1 MVIFAQDS
9 FQIKKESKMT
19 TLELRK
25 KVDNRVSMLS
35 DEQLNLLIMY
45 LDLLT
50 ITNFESPKREVDNRS
65 VEKHNKKVLFDGRY
79 LSEAT
84 VKLLSG
90 RRVDDTDEERDKKI
104 YEYIKEKYQ

>member
-1 MVIFAQDS
+1 MA
-9 FQIKKESKMT
+9 

-35 DEQLNLLIMY
+35 DEQLKLLIMY

-50 ITNFESPKREVDNRS
+50 ITNFEIPKRDVDNIKP
-65 VEKHNKKVLFDGRY
+65 VEKHNKKVWFDGRY

-90 RRVDDTDEERDKKI
+90 RRVENVNVPGI
-104 YEYIKEKYQ
+104 YIMQQGGTTRKLVVR